1 VTAPDFSPSY
11 EPAPASLMRP
21 VLARSSGKRPGLSH
35 IFVIRICNGALPSR
49 TSLPE
54 INILIY
60 SLSRRVRVT
69 CRALL
74 RSVGRVCVCSKNR
87 TWNFSISHACR
98 PMNCRRVAGR

>member
-1 VTAPDFSPSY
+1 MLLYT
-11 EPAPASLMRP
+11 PAI
-21 VLARSSGKRPGLSH
+21 SSGKRPGLSH
-35 IFVIRICNGALPSR
+35 FFVIRICNGGLPSR

-54 INILIY
+54 PEINILTY